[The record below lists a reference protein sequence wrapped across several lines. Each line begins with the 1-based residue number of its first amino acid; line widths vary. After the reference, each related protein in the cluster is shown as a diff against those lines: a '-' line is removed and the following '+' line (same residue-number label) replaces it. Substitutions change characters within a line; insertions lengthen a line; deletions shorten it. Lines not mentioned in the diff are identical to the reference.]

1 MLIQKIVQELQDI
14 PEDKLGELYNVI
26 HYFRLGLNQER
37 TQPRTPG
44 LLKGKLGE
52 AFFEALPEED
62 LQIIEIIPDVK
73 LDQ

>member
-44 LLKGKLGE
+44 YSRENWARRFLKHYQKKSSINSDRL
-52 AFFEALPEED
+52 
-62 LQIIEIIPDVK
+62 
-73 LDQ
+73 